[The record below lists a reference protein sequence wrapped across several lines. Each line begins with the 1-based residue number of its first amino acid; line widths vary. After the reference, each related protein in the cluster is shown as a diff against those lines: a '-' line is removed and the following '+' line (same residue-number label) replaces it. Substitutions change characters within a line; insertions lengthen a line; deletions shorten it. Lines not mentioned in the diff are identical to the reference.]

1 MDRLELTPMLRGA
14 YMAALGCPVIVHSAE
29 NSRLDIP
36 ELDFPFGEIGQK
48 GLDWPGDRLPMAVR
62 VKGLGSFYVGRDWE
76 EAERAARMPF
86 GELPLFARDASVRRG
101 VVEGKVVLITGG
113 AQGLGAGIARGLVEQ
128 GAFVI
133 IADINLEG
141 AREQA
146 DKLNSSGSRRA
157 EAVGVDVSSE
167 LSIRKMTER
176 VLLSAGGIDILISN
190 AGILRAGSVLEQSAV
205 DFEFV
210 TRINYSAF
218 FLLVK
223 HMASILVRQRATNP
237 GYSSD
242 IIQINSKS
250 GLVGSN
256 KNAAYAGGKFGGI
269 GLVQSFA
276 LELVEYGIKVNAIC
290 PGNLF
295 DGPLWSDPDKG
306 LFVQYLKTGKI
317 PGAGDVK
324 DVRKFYEEK
333 VPMGRGC
340 ESQDVLRA
348 ILYCVEQQYETG
360 QAVPVTGGQVMLG

>member
-1 MDRLELTPMLRGA
+1 LDRLELLPMLRGA

-29 NSRLDIP
+29 DGRLDIP
-36 ELDFPFGEIGQK
+36 ELAFPLSDV
-48 GLDWPGDRLPMAVR
+48 GLRTLGRPGGRLSVAVR
-62 VKGLGSFYVGRDWE
+62 VEGGGSFYVGRDWE
-76 EAERAARMPF
+76 EAERAAGMPS
-86 GELPLFARDASVRRG
+86 GELFAPPDSGNTRLGA
-101 VVEGKVVLITGG
+101 VEGKVILITGG
-113 AQGLGAGIARGLVEQ
+113 ARGLGAEIARGLVDQ

-146 DKLNSSGSRRA
+146 DALNLLGPHRA
-157 EAVGVDVSSE
+157 EAVEVDVSNE
-167 LSIRKMTER
+167 LSIRRMAEKV
-176 VLLSAGGIDILISN
+176 VLCAGGVDVLISN
-190 AGILRAGSVLEQSAV
+190 AGVLRAGSVLEQTTA
-205 DFEFV
+205 DFDFV

-223 HMASILVRQRATNP
+223 QMASILVRQRLTNQ

-276 LELVEYGIKVNAIC
+276 LELIEYGIKVNAIC

-295 DGPLWSDPDKG
+295 DGLLWSDPDSG
-306 LFVQYLKTGKI
+306 LFVQYLKAGKV
-317 PGAGDVK
+317 PGARTVA
-324 DVRKFYEEK
+324 DVREFYEEK

-340 ESQDVLRA
+340 ESKDVLRA

>member
-1 MDRLELTPMLRGA
+1 MDRLELLPMLRGA
-14 YMAALGCPVIVHSAE
+14 YMAVLGYPVIVHSAKDG
-29 NSRLDIP
+29 RLDIP
-36 ELDFPFGEIGQK
+36 ELAFSFADERQE
-48 GLDWPGDRLPMAVR
+48 GLNLPGRRPPMALR

-76 EAERAARMPF
+76 EAEQAARMPS
-86 GELPLFARDASVRRG
+86 GKLFATNDARSARRG
-101 VVEGKVVLITGG
+101 VVEGKVVLVTGG
-113 AQGLGAGIARGLVEQ
+113 AQGFGAEIAWGLAER

-141 AREQA
+141 ARKQA
-146 DKLNSSGSRRA
+146 DKLNSSGHHRA
-157 EAVGVDVSSE
+157 EAVEVDVSSE
-167 LSIRKMTER
+167 SSVRKLAEKA
-176 VLLSAGGIDILISN
+176 LLYAGGIDVLISN
-190 AGILRAGSVLEQSAV
+190 AGVLRAGSVLEQSSA

-223 HMASILVRQRATNP
+223 QVASILVRQRSTNP

-250 GLVGSN
+250 GLVGSS
-256 KNAAYAGGKFGGI
+256 KNAAYAGGKFGSI

-290 PGNLF
+290 PGNFF
-295 DGPLWSDPDKG
+295 DGPLWSDPDRG
-306 LFVQYLKTGKI
+306 LFVQYLKANKV
-317 PGAGDVK
+317 PGARNVM

-333 VPMGRGC
+333 VPMRRGC
-340 ESQDVLRA
+340 ENQDVLRA

-360 QAVPVTGGQVMLG
+360 QAIPVTGGQVMLG